1 MWSRHL
7 TKYSNS
13 RFTNHLAVELANWA
27 RNNILT
33 STNIDGTP
41 MTTNK
46 RIGRPL
52 IHTGN
57 LLSSITVSNSTVRVN
72 APYAAEVQKKTGN
85 YFIGEPPKATI
96 EKWVNNYEKT
106 I

>member
-13 RFTNHLAVELANWA
+13 RFTNYLALELAKWS
-27 RNNILT
+27 RNNLLT

-41 MTTNK
+41 MLTNK
-46 RIGRPL
+46 QIGRPL
-52 IHTGN
+52 ISSGN
-57 LLSSITVSNSTVRVN
+57 LLNSITVSDGTVRVN
-72 APYAAEVQKKTGN
+72 APYAAEVQEKTGN
-85 YFIGEPPKATI
+85 YFIGKPPRATF
-96 EKWVNNYEKT
+96 EKWVSNYEKT